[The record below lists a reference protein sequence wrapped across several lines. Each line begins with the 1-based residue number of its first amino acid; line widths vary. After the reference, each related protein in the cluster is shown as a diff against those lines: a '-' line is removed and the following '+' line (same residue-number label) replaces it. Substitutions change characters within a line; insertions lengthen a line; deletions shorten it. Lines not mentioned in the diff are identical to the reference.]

1 MTDKPLYELM
11 HDADLNTTTP
21 VYDHTRAQRIALLH
35 KALDWLDANPDK
47 HIAGT
52 LAEDGEGNTVEPDAP
67 EAQCWCVLGR
77 MVVEG
82 NLEPA
87 TIFATDTDET
97 DKNFYPTLDQYT
109 KPFTE
114 QNTCSVIFAMADA
127 WSALGPTQMKRNR
140 DDLRIRFPLEPA
152 E

>member
-11 HDADLNTTTP
+11 HDDDLNTTTP
-21 VYDHTRAQRIALLH
+21 IYNHTRAQRVALLH

-47 HIAGT
+47 HISGT
-52 LAEDGEGNTVEPDAP
+52 LAKDSEGHTVEPDAP

-82 NLEPA
+82 GLEIA
-87 TIFATDTDET
+87 TFFVPDTGEIN
-97 DKNFYPTLDQYT
+97 KSFYPTLDQYT

-114 QNTCSVIFAMADA
+114 QNTCSIIFAMADA
-127 WSALGPTQMKRNR
+127 SSALGPAQLKRNR
-140 DDLRIRFPLEPA
+140 DDLRVRFPLEPA

>member
-1 MTDKPLYELM
+1 MTDTPDFEM
-11 HDADLNTTTP
+11 VHDEDLNTTTP
-21 VYDHTRAQRIALLH
+21 IYDHTRAQRIALMH

-47 HIAGT
+47 HISGT
-52 LAEDGEGNTVEPDAP
+52 LAENSDGETVEPNSE
-67 EAQCWCVLGR
+67 EAVCFCVLGR

-82 NLEPA
+82 NLEA
-87 TIFATDTDET
+87 AILFSDDAAQT

-114 QNTCSVIFAMADA
+114 QNSCSIIFTMADA
-127 WSALGPTQMKRNR
+127 LSALGSAQMKRNR
-140 DDLRIRFPLEPA
+140 DDLRIRFPLEPV

>member
-1 MTDKPLYELM
+1 MTDTPDFEM
-11 HDADLNTTTP
+11 VHDEDLNTTTP
-21 VYDHTRAQRIALLH
+21 IYDHTRAQRIALMH

-47 HIAGT
+47 HISGT
-52 LAEDGEGNTVEPDAP
+52 LAENSDGETVEPNSE
-67 EAQCWCVLGR
+67 EAVCFCVLGR

-82 NLEPA
+82 NLEA
-87 TIFATDTDET
+87 AILFSDDAAQT

-114 QNTCSVIFAMADA
+114 QNSCSIIFTMADA
-127 WSALGPTQMKRNR
+127 SSALGSAQMKRNR
-140 DDLRIRFPLEPA
+140 DDLRIRFPLEPV

>member
-11 HDADLNTTTP
+11 HDDDLNTTTP
-21 VYDHTRAQRIALLH
+21 IYDHTRAQRIALLH

-47 HIAGT
+47 HISGT
-52 LAEDGEGNTVEPDAP
+52 LAENSDGETVEPNSE
-67 EAQCWCVLGR
+67 EAVCFCVLGR

-82 NLEPA
+82 NLEA
-87 TIFATDTDET
+87 AILFSDDAAQT

-114 QNTCSVIFAMADA
+114 QNSCSIIFTMADA
-127 WSALGPTQMKRNR
+127 SSALGSAQMKRNR